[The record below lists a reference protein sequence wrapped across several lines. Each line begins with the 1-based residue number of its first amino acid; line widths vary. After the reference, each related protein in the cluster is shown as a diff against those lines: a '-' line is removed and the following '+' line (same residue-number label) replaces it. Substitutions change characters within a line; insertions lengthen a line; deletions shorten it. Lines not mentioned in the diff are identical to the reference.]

1 MIQCNCSVIWPERG
15 RFLGYHTNNT
25 ARKRYVIMIKTWNIP
40 LRISMIYALAGCL
53 WIIFSD
59 AALSLVV
66 ADPALLTRLQ
76 TFKGWMFI
84 IITAFLLYLL
94 VNRYVNAMKLS
105 EQAMRE
111 SEKTLRILADTTASA
126 IFIYGDKFIAANRAT
141 ERLTGYSEAELTSKN
156 FYELLHSDFREKIRL
171 HCDALSRGNME
182 PMRCEL
188 NLITK
193 KGDELWIDFTS
204 SIIDYKGKAC
214 GLGTAFDI
222 TDRKRVEQT
231 LKESEEKLR
240 LLIERVRDYEI
251 FMLDPEGHII
261 IWNVGGEKNKG
272 YSLEEVIGRHHSI
285 FFPQNDIEAG
295 VPENELSVAA
305 TEGSFEDEGWR
316 LRKDGSRFWANVVTT
331 ALRDSDG
338 TLRGFS
344 KVVRDITD
352 RKKAEDALRESEERY
367 RIIATTASDVIITID
382 QDSVIQFVNPASEK
396 VFGYKPDELIGQVT
410 AMLMPER
417 LRQAHMNALK
427 EYVSTG
433 KKRMKWES
441 IEVSGLHKSGNEV
454 PLEVS
459 YGEFLKDGR
468 HFFTGIIRD
477 ITERR
482 DAARNK
488 QYRDMLERFN
498 QELENLIAE
507 RTMNL
512 LAMTLADRVRNPSS
526 VIGATATRVLRKADC
541 SENAKDDFR
550 LIISEAEKLEK
561 TVKDFQNMLKNRQAL
576 FHYEDV
582 CEIVRDVLP
591 VIEKEAARKQIALS
605 VEIPAGPL
613 KINTVRNLLKM
624 AVFTVLKNAVEL
636 TPDEGKVKVLVAE
649 DRDRI
654 QITVSDNGYGI
665 PKEDI
670 DEIFDPFSHTYGY
683 RFSMGL
689 PLIKQIVSE
698 HMGEIS
704 VKSELGKGTIVTMVF
719 PVRWSGVNPIPD
731 NYKD

>member
-1 MIQCNCSVIWPERG
+1 MKDIP
-15 RFLGYHTNNT
+15 TNKNI
-25 ARKRYVIMIKTWNIP
+25 ARNIP

-53 WIIFSD
+53 WILFSD
-59 AALSLVV
+59 AVLSFVIT
-66 ADPALLTRLQ
+66 DPAVLTRLQ
-76 TFKGWMFI
+76 TFKGWIFI
-84 IITAFLLYLL
+84 IITASLLYIL
-94 VNRYVNAMKLS
+94 VNRYVSAMKLS

-126 IFIYGDKFIAANRAT
+126 IFMYGDKFITVNRAT
-141 ERLTGYSEAELTSKN
+141 EELTGYSGAELTSMN
-156 FYELLHSDFREKIRL
+156 FYDLLHPDFREIIKP
-171 HCDALSRGNME
+171 HCDALSRGNSG

-188 NLITK
+188 KLITK
-193 KGDELWIDFTS
+193 KGDERWIDFTS
-204 SIIDYKGKAC
+204 SIIDYKGKTC

-222 TDRKRVEQT
+222 TDRKQAEET
-231 LKESEEKLR
+231 LKESEERLR

-272 YSLEEVIGRHHSI
+272 YSVEEIIGRHHSI
-285 FFPQNDIEAG
+285 FFPQKDIESG
-295 VPENELSVAA
+295 VPEKELSVASA
-305 TEGSFEDEGWR
+305 EGSYEDEGWR

-344 KVVRDITD
+344 KVIRDITD
-352 RKKAEDALRESEERY
+352 RKRAEDALRESEERY
-367 RIIATTASDVIITID
+367 RIIAATASDVIITID

-396 VFGYKPDELIGQVT
+396 VFGHKPAELTGQIITV
-410 AMLMPER
+410 LMPEH
-417 LRQAHMNALK
+417 LRQAHMTAMK
-427 EYVSTG
+427 EYIGTG
-433 KKRMKWES
+433 KKKMKWES
-441 IEVSGLHKSGNEV
+441 IEVSGLHKNGNEV

-459 YGEFLKDGR
+459 YGEFMKEGR
-468 HFFTGIIRD
+468 YFFTGIIRD

-482 DAARNK
+482 TAMREK
-488 QYRDMLERFN
+488 EYSDMLERFN

-526 VIGATATRVLRKADC
+526 VIGATANRVLRKADC
-541 SENAKDDFR
+541 SEKAKENFR
-550 LIISEAEKLEK
+550 LIINEVEKLDK
-561 TVKDFQNMLKNRQAL
+561 TVKDFQDMLKSRQAL
-576 FHYEDV
+576 FHYEDIR
-582 CEIVRDVLP
+582 EIVRDVLP
-591 VIEKEAARKQIALS
+591 VIEKEAVRKQIALS
-605 VEIPAGPL
+605 VDLPAGPL

-624 AVFTVLKNAVEL
+624 AFFTILKNAVEL
-636 TPDEGKVKVLVAE
+636 TPDEGKVTVLVTGDE
-649 DRDRI
+649 DRI
-654 QITVSDNGYGI
+654 QVTVSDNGYGI

-670 DEIFDPFSHTYGY
+670 DEIFDPFSHAHGY

-704 VKSELGKGTIVTMVF
+704 VKSEIGKGTTITMVF
-719 PVRWSGVNPIPD
+719 PVRWSGVN
-731 NYKD
+731 

>member
-1 MIQCNCSVIWPERG
+1 MKNI
-15 RFLGYHTNNT
+15 LGNKN
-25 ARKRYVIMIKTWNIP
+25 KVSNIP

-59 AALSLVV
+59 AVLSLVITDAAV
-66 ADPALLTRLQ
+66 LTRLQ
-76 TFKGWMFI
+76 TLKGWIFI
-84 IITAFLLYLL
+84 IITAFLLYIL
-94 VNRYVNAMKLS
+94 VNRYVYAIKLS
-105 EQAMRE
+105 EQSVRE
-111 SEKTLRILADTTASA
+111 SEKTLRILADSTASA
-126 IFIYGDKFIAANRAT
+126 IFMYSDKFITVNRAT
-141 ERLTGYSEAELTSKN
+141 EQLTGYSEAELTSRN
-156 FYELLHSDFREKIRL
+156 FYELLHPDFREKIKL
-171 HCDALSRGNME
+171 HCDALSHGNIG

-193 KGDELWIDFTS
+193 KGDERWIDFTS
-204 SIIDYKGKAC
+204 SIIDYKGKTY

-231 LKESEEKLR
+231 LKESEERLR
-240 LLIERVRDYEI
+240 LLIERVTDYEI

-261 IWNVGGEKNKG
+261 IWNVGGQKNKG
-272 YSLEEVIGRHHSI
+272 YSLEEVIGRPHSI
-285 FFPQNDIEAG
+285 FFTQNDIEAG
-295 VPENELSVAA
+295 IPDKELSVAA
-305 TEGSFEDEGWR
+305 NEGSFEDEGWR

-331 ALRDSDG
+331 ALRDNDG

-367 RIIATTASDVIITID
+367 RIIAATASDVIITID

-396 VFGYKPDELIGQVT
+396 VFGYRPDELTGQVT
-410 AMLMPER
+410 TVLMPER
-417 LRQAHMNALK
+417 LRQAHMTALK
-427 EYVSTG
+427 EYVGTG
-433 KKRMKWES
+433 KKKMKWEA
-441 IEVSGLHKSGNEV
+441 IEVPCLHKSGNEV
-454 PLEVS
+454 PVEVS
-459 YGEFLKDGR
+459 YGEFMKEGR

-482 DAARNK
+482 DAARHK
-488 QYRDMLERFN
+488 EYRDMLERFN

-526 VIGATATRVLRKADC
+526 VIGATANRVLRKADC
-541 SENAKDDFR
+541 SENAKEDFR
-550 LIISEAEKLEK
+550 LIINEAEKLDK
-561 TVKDFQNMLKNRQAL
+561 TVKDFQAMLKSRQAL

-591 VIEKEAARKQIALS
+591 VIQKEAARKLIVLS
-605 VEIPAGPL
+605 VDLPAGPL
-613 KINTVRNLLKM
+613 KINTARNLLKM
-624 AVFTVLKNAVEL
+624 AVFTILKNAVEL
-636 TPDEGKVKVLVAE
+636 TPDEGEVKVLVTE
-649 DRDRI
+649 DKDRVE
-654 QITVSDNGYGI
+654 ITVSDNGYGI
-665 PKEDI
+665 PKEAI
-670 DEIFDPFSHTYGY
+670 DEIFDPFSHAHGY

-704 VKSELGKGTIVTMVF
+704 VKSEIGKGTTVTMAF

-731 NYKD
+731 SHID